1 MKTSEDGRKLHMKGN
16 HGCKE
21 CGFATVYEYGQRI
34 YYCDHEG
41 RAEGDL
47 AVPDEDIW
55 NISEGLIAKNKEAYE
70 VLAK

>member
-1 MKTSEDGRKLHMKGN
+1 METSEDGRKLHMKGN

-41 RAEGDL
+41 RVDDMGKLGAGELYEESPGWCPL
-47 AVPDEDIW
+47 REIKC
-55 NISEGLIAKNKEAYE
+55 KND
-70 VLAK
+70 